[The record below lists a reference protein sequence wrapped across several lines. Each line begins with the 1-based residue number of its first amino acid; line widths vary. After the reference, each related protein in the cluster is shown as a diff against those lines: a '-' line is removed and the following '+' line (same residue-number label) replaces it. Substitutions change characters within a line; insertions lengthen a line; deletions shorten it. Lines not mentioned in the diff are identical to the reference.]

1 MNKKLFG
8 IVGAVLLVCAV
19 AIAQAPNVLVY
30 LEQGGAKQVVLSGG
44 EVEVRSGGTLDV
56 QSGATFTQ
64 AGTITQT
71 GAVNQD
77 SKLDILS
84 GGELEISSG
93 ATFEFVSGGTWT
105 VADGAIPRAD
115 LTEDALA
122 VYDIGT
128 DLVVTA
134 AYATIGMAPEAGY
147 ANSTG
152 IYLKGP
158 DSQNTTITTDNVVDF
173 RLPPE
178 YVAGGDIKFSCYT
191 KYAGTGTVGATKTID
206 IVAKK
211 VTVATGALGADICAT
226 TPITLTNAYALAEFT
241 ITATGLVAGDV
252 IQINLAT
259 ALQET
264 GNMNPIASYVINPH
278 VQLDIKG

>member
-19 AIAQAPNVLVY
+19 AFAQNTLVY

-44 EVEVRSGGTLDV
+44 EIEVRSGGTIDV
-56 QSGATFTQ
+56 QSGA
-64 AGTITQT
+64 
-71 GAVNQD
+71 
-77 SKLDILS
+77 
-84 GGELEISSG
+84 
-93 ATFEFVSGGTWT
+93 TWT

-115 LTEDALA
+115 LAEDALA
-122 VYDIGT
+122 AYDVGT
-128 DLVVTA
+128 QLWVTQAYMTYPMVPVA
-134 AYATIGMAPEAGY
+134 AYGG
-147 ANSTG
+147 STG
-152 IYLKGP
+152 IYYKG
-158 DSQNTTITTDNVVDF
+158 DDAQNTTITTQNSIDF

-206 IVAKK
+206 VVAKK

-226 TPITLTNAYALAEFT
+226 TAITLTNAYAIATFD

-278 VQLDIKG
+278 MQLDIKG